1 MGYYLETFTPTGQAE
16 SLMQLYGAVGMT
28 PEVAEITV
36 GLKFGA
42 VICVVKNP
50 EFEAA
55 AFCYSSDEFD
65 RFDHPSDPRPKR
77 WLWIEDRDLVA
88 RLTGY
93 AKDMAAIA
101 EDE

>member
-1 MGYYLETFTPTGQAE
+1 MGYYLETPALTGKAE
-16 SLMQLYGAVGMT
+16 ALAQMYGAIGMP

-36 GLKFGA
+36 GLKHGA
-42 VICVVKNP
+42 VVCVVKNP

-65 RFDHPSDPRPKR
+65 RFNHPGDPRPKR
-77 WLWIEDRDLVA
+77 WLWIENRQLVEN
-88 RLTGY
+88 LTGY
-93 AKDMAAIA
+93 TRDMAAIG